1 VGRSISIILLC
12 GALGSAMACSRT
24 PEPEGTAVEYGKV
37 CALENNGKRV
47 NSEGYLGLGS
57 SIFCSGKSGDVTCR
71 LDFKEQPDSKRD
83 ITAYVTEGTGAN
95 QMEKVPDNYK
105 STDLKL
111 RADDSSMISPSDRV
125 KISGDVISMNVG
137 PNGENSCSIT
147 VKKIERR

>member
-1 VGRSISIILLC
+1 VRRTVSLILLC
-12 GALGSAMACSRT
+12 GAVGLGSACSRR
-24 PEPEGTAVEYGKV
+24 PEPEGIAVEYGKL

-47 NSEGYLGLGS
+47 NTEGYLELGS
-57 SIFCSGKSGDVTCR
+57 TSFCSGKKGDISCR
-71 LDFKEQPDSKRD
+71 LDFKEQPDSARN
-83 ITAYVTEGTGAN
+83 ITAYVTEGNGAN

-105 STDLKL
+105 PSDLKL
-111 RADDSSMISPSDRV
+111 RAEDSSMISPRDKV